1 MKIAVIGAHG
11 NVARHLV
18 RDLAAA
24 DHEVVG
30 IIRKEE
36 QTDDVLADGGQ
47 PLVLDIETVDVA
59 ELTDAITTCDA
70 VVFAAG
76 AGGGD
81 PSRTQAVDHRGAV
94 KLADAAVAAKVP
106 EYVMVSSMGTEST
119 REGGDTSGLPE
130 MLIPYLE
137 AKLAAEDDLRG
148 RDLAWTILRPGGLT
162 DDDATGKVTL
172 ASAKD
177 GGASMGSVPRA
188 DVAAVLSALLVAPSS
203 AGLVLELTSGD
214 ETVRDAVTRVAG

>member
-11 NVARHLV
+11 DVARHLV
-18 RDLAAA
+18 RDLSAA

-47 PLVLDIETVDVA
+47 PLVLDIETVEVP

-81 PSRTQAVDHRGAV
+81 PSRTEAVDHHGAV

-106 EYVMVSSMGTEST
+106 EYLMISSMGTDT
-119 REGGDTSGLPE
+119 AREGADTSQVPDE
-130 MLIPYLE
+130 MAPYFK

-148 RDLAWTILRPGGLT
+148 RDLAWTILRPGSLT
-162 DDDATGKVTL
+162 DDAATGKVTL
-172 ASAKD
+172 ASTKD
-177 GGASMGSVPRA
+177 GGVDLGSVPRA

-203 AGLVLELTSGD
+203 AGLLLELTSG
-214 ETVRDAVTRVAG
+214 EESVSDAVTRVAG